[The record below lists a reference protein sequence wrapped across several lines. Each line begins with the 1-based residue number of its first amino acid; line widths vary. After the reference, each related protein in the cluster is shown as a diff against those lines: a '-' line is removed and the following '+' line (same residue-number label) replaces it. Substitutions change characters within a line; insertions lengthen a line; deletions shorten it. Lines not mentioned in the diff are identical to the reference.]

1 MFNPMQHQLMCEI
14 EGIESAAGTAVQI
27 CEDEEW
33 EHIPECLNIIFK
45 RFHAAF
51 RIGQQLGLIPP
62 DPVVNGNQDIQP
74 SQKVEIV
81 ESRPLSKDCPDA

>member
-14 EGIESAAGTAVQI
+14 EGIENAAGAAVGV

-33 EHIPECLNIIFK
+33 EHIPECLNSIFR

-51 RIGQQLGLIPP
+51 RIAQQLNLIPP
-62 DPVVNGNQDIQP
+62 DPVDNSKPI
-74 SQKVEIV
+74 EITENKAIEK
-81 ESRPLSKDCPDA
+81 ESSNA